1 MMVID
6 RAEKCL
12 KNTRRG
18 ISLRHVPVTMKGM
31 HAAGKV
37 GAAIDPRDEFVKGGG
52 EETGNVYGGWRRGN
66 RPSGSADGDVGY
78 CVGGWLAV

>member
-1 MMVID
+1 MSAKLANGQKVVV
-6 RAEKCL
+6 RNQL
-12 KNTRRG
+12 ST
-18 ISLRHVPVTMKGM
+18 LPVNIGTSWGP
-31 HAAGKV
+31 
-37 GAAIDPRDEFVKGGG
+37 AIDPRDEFVKGGG